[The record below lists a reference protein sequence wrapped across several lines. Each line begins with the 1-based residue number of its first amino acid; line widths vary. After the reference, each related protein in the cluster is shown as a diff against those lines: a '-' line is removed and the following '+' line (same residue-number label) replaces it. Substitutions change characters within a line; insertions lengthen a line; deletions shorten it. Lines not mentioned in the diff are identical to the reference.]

1 MARVTL
7 SAPAKLNLRLLVGP
21 RRADGYHPIRSLM
34 VALDG
39 LADTVTLTAAATRS
53 VRCHGLDGRANLA
66 WQALDA
72 LEASTGRALA
82 CAVDIDKRIPVQAGL
97 GGGSSDAAATL
108 VGANRL
114 FDLGLDTSALE
125 QIAARVGSDVPFFV
139 RGGAQWAEG
148 RGERLTPA
156 AMPHF
161 AAVIVTPPFGL
172 ATADVYREFDRLP
185 QPAPDDRVDPPP
197 GMPGLATWV
206 RNDLWPAASCLRPEL
221 DELAHQ
227 FALLD
232 ARATLLCGSGS
243 AVAGLFDDPV
253 AATRAGDRLRRPGGV
268 AGHSSSRD
276 VAERYGIVMT
286 VRQGTVTP
294 F

>member
-39 LADTVTLTAAATRS
+39 LADMVTLTAAATRS
-53 VRCHGLDGRANLA
+53 VRCDGLDDQANLA

-72 LEASTGRALA
+72 LEASTGRALV
-82 CAVDIDKRIPVQAGL
+82 CAVDIDKRIPMQAGL

-114 FDLGLDTSALE
+114 FDLGLDTAALE
-125 QIAARVGSDVPFFV
+125 EIAARVGSDVPFFV

-156 AMPHF
+156 SMPSF

-185 QPAPDDRVDPPP
+185 APGPDDDAAPP
-197 GMPGLATWV
+197 GQMPALAGWV
-206 RNDLWPAASCLRPEL
+206 RNDLWPAARSLAPDL
-221 DELAHQ
+221 DAYAQKLAGYG
-227 FALLD
+227 
-232 ARATLLCGSGS
+232 ARATLLCGSGA
-243 AVAGLFDDPV
+243 AVAGLFDDL
-253 AATRAGDRLRRPGGV
+253 AAAARAGKRLVDRHHIV
-268 AGHSSSRD
+268 ASGQTR
-276 VAERYGIVMT
+276 M
-286 VRQGTVTP
+286 
-294 F
+294 